1 MINGSRYLIW
11 FFFFFVNGFNSGT
24 KKPSDKKSNR
34 DASNDCSIQSL
45 SSEVALLNER
55 NKHMEEELREMQDK
69 YSEISLKFA
78 EVEGERQQLVM
89 SLRNLK
95 NGKKT

>member
-1 MINGSRYLIW
+1 MPTCDPSHTSDL
-11 FFFFFVNGFNSGT
+11 T
-24 KKPSDKKSNR
+24 K
-34 DASNDCSIQSL
+34 L
-45 SSEVALLNER
+45 LSEVASQKEKNQ
-55 NKHMEEELREMQDK
+55 HMEGDLKEMQDK

-95 NGKKT
+95 NGKKK

>member
-1 MINGSRYLIW
+1 MNGLCVLI
-11 FFFFFVNGFNSGT
+11 FLVTCFHSGT
-24 KKPSDKKSNR
+24 KKLSDKKSNR
-34 DASNDCSIQSL
+34 DASDDCSIQTL